1 MRNNKNQNNNKK
13 SCPFLDKTCVGNEC
27 AIFNEKFER
36 CEVGLLTYN
45 LYLVQE
51 RLKQW
56 LDPNR
61 K

>member
-1 MRNNKNQNNNKK
+1 MRSKNDNKK
-13 SCPFLDKTCVGNEC
+13 LCPFINNPCVTNEC

-36 CEVGLLTYN
+36 CEWGLMAYN
-45 LYLVQE
+45 LYLLQE
-51 RLKQW
+51 RLKQQ

>member
-1 MRNNKNQNNNKK
+1 MRNKNQDNIKK
-13 SCPFLDKTCVGNEC
+13 LCPFINNPCVTNEC

-36 CEVGLLTYN
+36 CEWGLMAYN
-45 LYLVQE
+45 LYLLQE
-51 RLKQW
+51 RLKQQ

>member
-1 MRNNKNQNNNKK
+1 MRSKNDNKK
-13 SCPFLDKTCVGNEC
+13 LCPFINKSCVTNEC

-36 CEVGLLTYN
+36 CEVGLMTYN

-51 RLKQW
+51 RLRQW

>member
-1 MRNNKNQNNNKK
+1 MRNKNDNKK
-13 SCPFLDKTCVGNEC
+13 RCPFINNPCVTNEC